1 MKDNDK
7 AIVTILLIVF
17 AIVVLVT
24 VFTYKMFNSEYWL
37 LWFIPVLAILG
48 LLAIA
53 AYKFCKKV
61 LNPIKKLS

>member
-17 AIVVLVT
+17 AIVVLVAI
-24 VFTYKMFNSEYWL
+24 FTYKMFDSEYWL
-37 LWFIPVLAILG
+37 LWFIPVVVTLA
-48 LLAIA
+48 LLAIM